1 LTDLLPRWAEYA
13 HIQTLFSAVVGGA
26 LSGLGI
32 LFFIRHRGSL
42 GGIGILAVYL
52 QRERGWSVGKV
63 QMSFDAMLML
73 VALLCADLGQGA
85 VFGHRRVNAESGVDV
100 QSPPASVYGG
110 MRRAEDACACRIARF
125 TAADPDGDARSVV

>member
-1 LTDLLPRWAEYA
+1 MTDLLPRWAEYA

-73 VALLCADLGQGA
+73 VAFSVLTLDKVLYSAIGA
-85 VFGHRRVNAESGVDV
+85 LMLSLVLMFNHRPHRYMGV
-100 QSPPASVYGG
+100 
-110 MRRAEDACACRIARF
+110 
-125 TAADPDGDARSVV
+125 